1 MGTLTRTEIAA
12 EIRANLGGRTDLD
25 TLLSTR
31 INLSQRRIA
40 RKHDWEEL
48 ERTKVDASSAT
59 STKSYDVAT
68 FVGESA
74 ATGNDVV
81 KDIHTIRLI
90 SAEES
95 RRLIRVTPA
104 QADMVIPYPENSA
117 TGKPFWYIWYGNYFE
132 MIRIPDDS
140 YTCYVRWSKYPDDMD
155 NDASRSDLKNK
166 DDAIIALTTSW
177 SFSSLKMKEE
187 AAHWFTI
194 AKDLINDAMLDDN
207 VDRDLTLR
215 PIEELGIR
223 HPTGNYWN
231 DPFYRG

>member
-1 MGTLTRTEIAA
+1 MGTLTLDEIKTEV
-12 EIRANLGGRTDLD
+12 RANLGGRTDLD
-25 TLLSTR
+25 SLLSTR
-31 INLSQRRIA
+31 VNLVQKRIA

-68 FVGESA
+68 FVGE
-74 ATGNDVV
+74 TNNDVV
-81 KDIHTIRLI
+81 RDIHTIRLI
-90 SAEES
+90 SAAES
-95 RRLIRVTPA
+95 RRLVRVTPA
-104 QADMVIPYPENSA
+104 IADQIIPYPENSS

-140 YTCYVRWSKYPDDMD
+140 YVCYVRWSKYPDTLS
-155 NDASRSDLKNK
+155 NGASTSDLKNK

-177 SFSSLKMKEE
+177 CFSSLKMKEE

-194 AKDLINDAMLDDN
+194 AKDLINDAIIEDN
-207 VDRDLTLR
+207 TDRDLTLR
-215 PIEELGIR
+215 PKEELGIQ
-223 HPTGNYWN
+223 HPVGDYWS